1 MSSIRVRA
9 QIEGGVTNVRA
20 LISHPMETGQRR
32 DQGGNTIPAH
42 FITEVKAECNGR
54 HVLTANWGPAISRNP
69 YLSFQ
74 FEGAAAGDTLKLS
87 WVDNNG
93 ESDTTEVRIS

>member
-9 QIEGGVTNVRA
+9 QLSDGVTNVRA
-20 LISHPMETGQRR
+20 LISHPMETGQRT
-32 DQGGNTIPAH
+32 DSGGNTIPAH
-42 FITEVKAECNGR
+42 YITEVKAKVRDREI
-54 HVLTANWGPAISRNP
+54 LTANWGPSISRNP

-74 FEGAAAGDTLKLS
+74 FEGASSGDTLELS

-93 ESDTTEVRIS
+93 DSDSTQVQIR